1 MARPIDPNEAHRLQ
15 RRKELKYHSIVEWND
30 VKYTIWQDWRGPIYS
45 TPATPHELRAAGADN
60 TIVMHPNYDSIT
72 FKVMADRGGT
82 HAGVWDENRTLNSSA
97 AHIR

>member
-45 TPATPHELRAAGADN
+45 TPATQHELRAAGVNN
-60 TIVMHPNYDSIT
+60 TIVMHPNYDTIT
-72 FKVMADRGGT
+72 YKVMERDREPTGCLSRS
-82 HAGVWDENRTLNSSA
+82 HASTYGMGATQF
-97 AHIR
+97 